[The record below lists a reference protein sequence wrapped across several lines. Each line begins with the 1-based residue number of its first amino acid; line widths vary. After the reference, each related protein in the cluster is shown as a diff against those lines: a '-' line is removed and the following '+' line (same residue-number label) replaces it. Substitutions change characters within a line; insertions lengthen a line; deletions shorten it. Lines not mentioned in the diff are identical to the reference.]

1 MPFGGFLPGARSS
14 TAGKKLKRS
23 KKKYYKSPEELRRA
37 RLENQYRVLE
47 KLKEQGADSITI
59 RTMEIGFAKLNAY
72 YDDRRKDERK

>member
-14 TAGKKLKRS
+14 TAGKKLRRS

-37 RLENQYRVLE
+37 RLENQYRALE
-47 KLKEQGADSITI
+47 KAKEQGADSFKL

-72 YDDRRKDERK
+72 YDAKTTKG